1 MGKGNNIEK
10 IYSLTPMQ
18 EGMLYHKQ
26 LDEQSTGYVLQAR
39 IHITGKLK
47 IEKVKESLVLLA
59 EKYDVLRTVIVFSK
73 KSNKPLQ
80 VVLNDRKIECNVIE
94 LPDSTEKENEIVNI
108 QRADIRRGFNLY
120 KDSLLRVTVLRKLE
134 EEYVLLWSS
143 HHIIID
149 GWCMSLL
156 FRDFMQYY
164 EALAEGSSF
173 SSMQERVQEEK
184 KDIASYDEYIRWL
197 KKKDMEE
204 GLSYWENLLA
214 DYNEAADI
222 PSLSPSRNFEE
233 QVEEEVYAIDKELT
247 RRLQKLSGSINV
259 TMSTVVETAWGILL
273 QKYNRNTDVVFG
285 KVVSGRNADIQG
297 IEKAVGL
304 FINTIP
310 TRVKCEEST
319 TVEEMLGQMQQQA
332 ITSMKYDY
340 CPLAEVQGRSALG
353 SNLIRTL
360 FAFENYYI
368 DESVNQG
375 IRGFNINMESSRG
388 QTNYGISLN
397 AFIRE
402 ELALKIMYDPME
414 YGIEEIRTLLGRMEL
429 LLQQIVADPGK
440 KISEL
445 SVVGEEEENL
455 ILKTFNYTA
464 VEYPSGKTVVELF
477 EEQVS
482 KTPNNIAVV
491 YEEEEMTYA
500 ELNSKANQMA
510 YKLREL
516 GVKPDDKVAI
526 ITQRSIE
533 MIIGIYGII
542 KAGGAYVPMD
552 SDYPEERIKYMLE
565 DCQPKAILVGK
576 AKLPVETNIPV
587 IDLFDREI
595 YTGEIENPEHVNTP
609 NDLIYVIYT
618 SGTTGTPKG
627 VMIEHRA
634 LNNYVSYYIN
644 NRIAIESFPLYT
656 TISFDLTVTSIYL
669 PLLTG
674 KTIYVYREMD
684 LGSMLP
690 IMEDIFNGKSGAI
703 KITPAHLS
711 IVGNLHIGKTKI
723 KYFIVGGE
731 ELKISLAKHISEQ
744 INHAVILNEY
754 GPTES
759 TVGCIEFEY
768 KYAEAD
774 IGCALIGKPISN
786 IKAYILNHNKEV
798 LPIGIPGELY
808 LGGDSLARGYLNK
821 PELTA
826 ARFID
831 NPFIKGTKI
840 YSTGDLARWLP
851 DGNIEYLGRI
861 DEQVKIRGFRIELC
875 EIESVLRK
883 QTGVRDAAVAV
894 KEKNGDKSIC
904 AYVVSDQN
912 IQTSDIK
919 DSLRKELPEYM
930 VPAYILQIENI
941 PVTRNGKLDK
951 RALPEPEAASGQ
963 EYIAPRNKTEETIA
977 GIFEEILGVTPVGI
991 EDNFFEMGGHSLRAT
1006 RVVNQIEAKT
1016 GVRLP
1021 LKTIFTAP
1029 TVKLL
1034 AKEVE
1039 GAKAKEYIP
1048 IPQAEEKEIYPMS
1061 SAQKRLYLINQID
1074 DAGITYNMPAGLEI
1088 QGRFDFDRMKS
1099 ALEQLTAR
1107 HEALRTSFHS
1117 EDGEAVQKIA
1127 KEVRVELEYEEWTD
1141 RKEENLLSGF
1151 VRPFD
1156 LGKAPL
1162 MRAKAVK
1169 TAEDKTILMFDMHH
1183 IISDGMSISI
1193 LTKEL
1198 SMLYN
1203 GEQLKPL
1210 HVQYKDYSEWMRT
1223 RDLSE
1228 QKMYWQGVFK
1238 EPAPVLDLPLDHLR
1252 PQTQSYAGSIIN
1264 GMLTAKQKKAV
1275 DKLCRKTGATAYM
1288 VLLSTM
1294 MILLG
1299 KYSRQE
1305 DIVVGSPISGRTH
1318 KDTEPMMGM
1327 FVNTLAMRGYPKED
1341 KKYLDFLK
1349 EVRESALKVYENQEY
1364 PFEELVE
1371 SVEIQRDLSRNPL
1384 FDVMFVLQNNEQA
1397 NLEMNG
1403 LKMAGMESEHT
1414 IAKFDLTLGMSEAED
1429 GYAMNWEYCTDLFE
1443 QGSVERMM
1451 KHFSHLVDELTAN
1464 PEGKISELSML
1475 DEEEKR
1481 LVVETFN
1488 DTAAEYPSGKTVVE
1502 LFEEQAKKTPDNI
1515 AVVFEE
1521 EKMTYRELNEKA
1533 NQLAY
1538 KLRKLG
1544 VEPDDK
1550 VAILTQRSIEMVIGI
1565 YGIIKAG
1572 GAYVPIDPDCPEER
1586 IRYMLEDCQPK
1597 AVLLDKAE
1605 LPVETDIP
1613 LINLFDQTIYT
1624 GRAQNPEHVNTPNDL
1639 IYIIYTSGTT
1649 GKPKGV
1655 MIEHGS
1661 VINLRE
1667 YFVKTQGLSETDI
1680 ILQLSSITF
1689 DPSIA
1694 EMSMSL
1700 LIGGALCLI
1709 SKECQQDTK
1718 LFKEYIMRKH
1728 ITTIL
1733 ITPLHL
1739 AQVDVCGL
1747 KTLITGGSEIDR
1759 ELMLKNVHNCKV
1771 YFNDYGPTEATVC
1784 STRWK
1789 YINGEMSLPER
1800 VPIGKPIA
1808 NTQIYILNGNDL
1820 SGIGMPGELCIA
1832 GVGLARGYLNLPEL
1846 TAEKFVRNPFGKG
1859 RMYRTGDLARWLP
1872 DGNIE
1877 YLGRIDEQVKIRG
1890 FRIELGEIESVL
1902 KKQTGVRDAAVAVKE
1917 KNGDK
1922 SICAYVVSDQNI
1934 QTSDIK
1940 DSLRKELPEYMVPAY
1955 ILQIENIPVTRNGKL
1970 DKRALPEP
1978 EAASGQE
1985 YIAPRNKT
1993 EETIA
1998 GIFEEI
2004 LGVTPVGIEDNFFE
2018 MGGHSLRATRVV
2030 NQIEAKTGVRLP
2042 LKTIFTAPTVKL
2054 LAKEVEGA
2062 KAKEYI
2068 PIPQAE
2074 EKEIYPMSSA
2084 QKRLYLINQMDDEGI
2099 TYNMPAGLEIQ
2110 GRFDFDG
2117 MKSALEQLTARHEA
2131 LRTSFHS
2138 EDGEAVQKIA
2148 KEVRIELEYEEWTDR
2163 KEENLLSGFVRP
2175 FNLGKAPLM
2184 RMKAVK
2190 TGGDKTILLFD
2201 MHHIISDGMSISIL
2215 TKELSMLY
2223 NGEQLKPLRVQ
2234 YKDYSEWMRT
2244 RDLSEQK
2251 KYWQGVFKEPA
2262 TVLDLPLDHLRPQT
2276 QSYTGS
2282 IINGMLTA
2290 KQKKAVDKLC
2300 RKTGATAYMVLLST
2314 MMILLGK
2321 YSRQEDI
2328 VVGSPI
2334 SGRTHKDTE
2343 PMMGMFVNTLAMR
2356 GYPKEDKKYLDFLK
2370 EVRESA
2376 LKVYENQEY
2385 PFEELVESVEIQR
2398 DLSRNPLFDVMFVL
2412 QNNEQANLEM
2422 NGLKMAGMESE
2433 HTIAKFDLTLG
2444 MSEAEDGYA
2453 MNWEYCTDLFEQGS
2467 VERMMKHFSHLVDE
2481 LTANPEGKISEL
2493 SMLDEEEKRLVVE
2506 TFNDT
2511 AAEYPSG
2518 KTVVELFEEQAK
2530 KTPDNIAVVFEEEK
2544 MTYRELNEKAN
2555 QLAYKL
2561 RKLGVEPDDKVA
2573 ILTQRSIEMI
2583 IGILG
2588 IIKAGGAYVPIDPDC
2603 PEERIRYMLENSQPK
2618 AVLLGK
2624 MELPTKTGIPVIN
2637 LFDKGVY
2644 AGETKNPKHVNTPN
2658 DLIYIIYTSG
2668 TTGKPKGVM
2677 IEHAG
2682 VVNLREYFIKNHA
2695 LTASDVVLQF
2705 ASISFDATVSEMA
2718 MSLLFGVR
2726 LCLCPEDVQRDTKL
2740 FEQYVARHNITIAVL
2755 PPQYLTQIDIRHF
2768 RTIITAGSE
2777 TNQELVCT
2785 NSKHMK
2791 YSNDYGPTEVTVC
2804 ATHWACNPGEQ
2815 VPERVP
2821 IGKPIVNKQVYI
2833 MNGNNLC
2840 GIGIPGELCIA
2851 GVGLARG
2858 YLNLP
2863 ELTAE
2868 KFVENPFGNG
2878 RMYCTGDLA
2887 RWLPDGNI
2895 EYLGRIDEQ
2904 VKIRG
2909 FRIELGEIES
2919 VLKKQTG
2926 VKDAA
2931 VAVKEKSGDKSICAY
2946 IVSDQEIW
2954 AGDIKDSLRKELPEY
2969 MVPSYLVQLEK
2980 LPLTVNGKI
2989 DRKMLPEP
2997 DGNIHTGVEYAAPE
3011 NETEEN
3017 LIQIWQS
3024 VLKVE
3029 RIGTNDNFFE
3039 LGGHSLKAIQ
3049 LLSKLSVDFKVS
3061 MNDIFECPTV
3071 KSLAGRI
3078 SYSKGYLK
3086 KNIELIKANSIS
3098 AFELT
3103 IAEKGIEYDEIK
3115 AALEEYEKKNG
3126 TYATIGLSEKQ
3137 NYKSILLTGSTG
3149 YLGIHVLRQ
3158 LLYSTKCDINLLVH
3172 GKNED
3177 EAEQKLVDKLKY
3189 YFGDNLYDQYKERIN
3204 VIKGDLTEDY
3214 FGLNTKEYNNLA
3226 DRVDCVVNSAANVKH
3241 YGKFGDFHE
3250 INVKGTER
3258 LINFCKVGKTK
3269 DFNHVSTLSICSG
3282 NVKGKRFGVFTEY
3295 DIDIGQEYDN
3305 YYLATKFEAE
3315 KLITNARA
3323 DGLNCNIFRVGNIVF
3338 DSETGKFQENI
3349 TDNAFYKL
3357 IRAGIK
3363 LGLMTEMSLQTRDF
3377 SCADYVSKAIVLL
3390 FDKSNLKNETYHI
3403 SNPYRVAT
3411 FELESAAKELGYVV
3425 KTVPLDEFLDYLSE
3439 NVENSTIETYVA
3451 DMLLHA
3457 HVLANSSN
3465 VTNFRIESSKTETVL
3480 KGIGFEWLQL
3490 NHEHICRM
3498 LEHCKK
3504 VGFI

>member
-402 ELALKIMYDPME
+402 ELTLKIMYDPME

-429 LLQQIVADPGK
+429 LLQQIVANPGK

-565 DCQPKAILVGK
+565 DCQPKAILIGK

-595 YTGEIENPEHVNTP
+595 YTGEIENPGHVNTP

-618 SGTTGTPKG
+618 SGTTGKPKG

-861 DEQVKIRGFRIELC
+861 DEQVKIRGFRIELG

-991 EDNFFEMGGHSLRAT
+991 EDSFFEMGGHSLRAT

-1327 FVNTLAMRGYPKED
+1327 FVNTLAMRGYPK
-1341 KKYLDFLK
+1341 
-1349 EVRESALKVYENQEY
+1349 
-1364 PFEELVE
+1364 
-1371 SVEIQRDLSRNPL
+1371 
-1384 FDVMFVLQNNEQA
+1384 
-1397 NLEMNG
+1397 G
-1403 LKMAGMESEHT
+1403 
-1414 IAKFDLTLGMSEAED
+1414 
-1429 GYAMNWEYCTDLFE
+1429 
-1443 QGSVERMM
+1443 
-1451 KHFSHLVDELTAN
+1451 
-1464 PEGKISELSML
+1464 
-1475 DEEEKR
+1475 
-1481 LVVETFN
+1481 
-1488 DTAAEYPSGKTVVE
+1488 
-1502 LFEEQAKKTPDNI
+1502 
-1515 AVVFEE
+1515 
-1521 EKMTYRELNEKA
+1521 
-1533 NQLAY
+1533 
-1538 KLRKLG
+1538 
-1544 VEPDDK
+1544 
-1550 VAILTQRSIEMVIGI
+1550 
-1565 YGIIKAG
+1565 
-1572 GAYVPIDPDCPEER
+1572 
-1586 IRYMLEDCQPK
+1586 
-1597 AVLLDKAE
+1597 
-1605 LPVETDIP
+1605 
-1613 LINLFDQTIYT
+1613 
-1624 GRAQNPEHVNTPNDL
+1624 
-1639 IYIIYTSGTT
+1639 
-1649 GKPKGV
+1649 
-1655 MIEHGS
+1655 
-1661 VINLRE
+1661 
-1667 YFVKTQGLSETDI
+1667 
-1680 ILQLSSITF
+1680 
-1689 DPSIA
+1689 
-1694 EMSMSL
+1694 
-1700 LIGGALCLI
+1700 
-1709 SKECQQDTK
+1709 
-1718 LFKEYIMRKH
+1718 
-1728 ITTIL
+1728 
-1733 ITPLHL
+1733 
-1739 AQVDVCGL
+1739 
-1747 KTLITGGSEIDR
+1747 
-1759 ELMLKNVHNCKV
+1759 
-1771 YFNDYGPTEATVC
+1771 
-1784 STRWK
+1784 
-1789 YINGEMSLPER
+1789 
-1800 VPIGKPIA
+1800 
-1808 NTQIYILNGNDL
+1808 
-1820 SGIGMPGELCIA
+1820 
-1832 GVGLARGYLNLPEL
+1832 
-1846 TAEKFVRNPFGKG
+1846 
-1859 RMYRTGDLARWLP
+1859 
-1872 DGNIE
+1872 
-1877 YLGRIDEQVKIRG
+1877 
-1890 FRIELGEIESVL
+1890 
-1902 KKQTGVRDAAVAVKE
+1902 
-1917 KNGDK
+1917 
-1922 SICAYVVSDQNI
+1922 
-1934 QTSDIK
+1934 
-1940 DSLRKELPEYMVPAY
+1940 
-1955 ILQIENIPVTRNGKL
+1955 
-1970 DKRALPEP
+1970 
-1978 EAASGQE
+1978 
-1985 YIAPRNKT
+1985 
-1993 EETIA
+1993 
-1998 GIFEEI
+1998 
-2004 LGVTPVGIEDNFFE
+2004 
-2018 MGGHSLRATRVV
+2018 
-2030 NQIEAKTGVRLP
+2030 
-2042 LKTIFTAPTVKL
+2042 
-2054 LAKEVEGA
+2054 
-2062 KAKEYI
+2062 
-2068 PIPQAE
+2068 
-2074 EKEIYPMSSA
+2074 
-2084 QKRLYLINQMDDEGI
+2084 
-2099 TYNMPAGLEIQ
+2099 
-2110 GRFDFDG
+2110 
-2117 MKSALEQLTARHEA
+2117 
-2131 LRTSFHS
+2131 
-2138 EDGEAVQKIA
+2138 
-2148 KEVRIELEYEEWTDR
+2148 
-2163 KEENLLSGFVRP
+2163 
-2175 FNLGKAPLM
+2175 
-2184 RMKAVK
+2184 
-2190 TGGDKTILLFD
+2190 
-2201 MHHIISDGMSISIL
+2201 
-2215 TKELSMLY
+2215 
-2223 NGEQLKPLRVQ
+2223 
-2234 YKDYSEWMRT
+2234 
-2244 RDLSEQK
+2244 
-2251 KYWQGVFKEPA
+2251 
-2262 TVLDLPLDHLRPQT
+2262 
-2276 QSYTGS
+2276 
-2282 IINGMLTA
+2282 
-2290 KQKKAVDKLC
+2290 
-2300 RKTGATAYMVLLST
+2300 
-2314 MMILLGK
+2314 
-2321 YSRQEDI
+2321 
-2328 VVGSPI
+2328 
-2334 SGRTHKDTE
+2334 
-2343 PMMGMFVNTLAMR
+2343 
-2356 GYPKEDKKYLDFLK
+2356 DKKYLDFLK

-2718 MSLLFGVR
+2718 MSLLLGIR

-2931 VAVKEKSGDKSICAY
+2931 VAVKEKSGDKNICAY

-3158 LLYSTKCDINLLVH
+3158 LLYSTGCDINLLVH

-3189 YFGDNLYDQYKERIN
+3189 YFGDNLYDQFKERIN